1 MTNRTFVDTPDRPA
15 IDAAKGVLNAHL
27 AAHDPRWISLYHPAM
42 ADPFSLIQPET
53 ARAIAWD
60 LLNLADLAEHA
71 RGAP

>member
-1 MTNRTFVDTPDRPA
+1 MSERTFVDTPDRAA
-15 IDAAKGVLNAHL
+15 IDAAKGVL
-27 AAHDPRWISLYHPAM
+27 AALLSADNWISLYQPTSPELFAR
-42 ADPFSLIQPET
+42 IQPET